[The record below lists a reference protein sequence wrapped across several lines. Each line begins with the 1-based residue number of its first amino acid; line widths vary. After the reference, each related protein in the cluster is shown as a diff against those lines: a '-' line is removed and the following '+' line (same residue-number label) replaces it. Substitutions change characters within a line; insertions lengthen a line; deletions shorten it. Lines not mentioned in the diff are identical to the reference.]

1 MKLNE
6 TLNKILANTEETLDK
21 MTGETPESRA
31 AVKEKFKSFIKKLM
45 CGEGDVIEEE
55 EKKDENNN

>member
-6 TLNKILANTEETLDK
+6 TLEKILDNAEKTLDK

-31 AVKEKFKSFIKKLM
+31 AAKEKFRNFISKM
-45 CGEGDVIEEE
+45 TGDDKPKE
-55 EKKDENNN
+55 EKKDESNS

>member
-6 TLNKILANTEETLDK
+6 TLNKILENTEQTLDK

-31 AVKEKFKSFIKKLM
+31 AAKEKFKNFIDKM
-45 CGEGDVIEEE
+45 MGDEKNTIKD
-55 EKKDENNN
+55 EKKDESSN